1 MLVLETPH
9 SLLLCVIVDGG
20 ELVEE
25 YNVQTGELLGKT
37 VSGTEREACIMMHSH
52 TQLHYDYHFSE
63 SLHLKRQCRIGTNW
77 QVYVTTFLS
86 SRSKT

>member
-25 YNVQTGELLGKT
+25 YDVQTGELMGKT

-52 TQLHYDYHFSE
+52 T
-63 SLHLKRQCRIGTNW
+63 
-77 QVYVTTFLS
+77 
-86 SRSKT
+86 